1 MEKAIPEN
9 ELKLIWE
16 RLKEQDKRISD
27 LERHLLL
34 QNNEEYELD
43 EEPSERQNKKT
54 IESIEKDELLEY
66 RIGQFWF
73 AKAGILAFIVGI
85 MFVLT
90 LPHKDLPKF
99 LPFAAGIVLS
109 LFFLFIPRILKSL
122 LPQLSGYAVGGG
134 LVLLYYT
141 VIRMH
146 FFEVSPIIES
156 SALELLFLNLVF
168 IISLFVSIKRESVY
182 LASLSIVFGYIA
194 ALLGGD
200 PYYIFIS
207 LIVLASI
214 SVYVK
219 IQYKWETFFSI
230 SIFLAYLTYFLWSI
244 NNPLL
249 GNELTFVSEPEIN
262 ILFPFL
268 YYILFSMG
276 YIIKRDEQGE
286 PLIKLINITGNSI
299 CLFGLLIIS
308 GLTGKGS
315 ISPGITLTIA
325 SVLFIGHSAFFWL
338 KERSKYLTFILAMT
352 GYLALSIAIIYE
364 FRIPNGFIWLCWQS
378 IIVISTAVWYKSRFI
393 ITANF
398 FIYMIILAAYLF
410 MADGFS
416 IISLSFGAAA
426 LLTARILN
434 WKKDSLEL
442 KTEHMRNSYLII
454 ALLYIPFILH
464 NIMPEGYAA
473 LSWLGVAV
481 MYYLFSLIL
490 KNKKYR
496 WMSFLTLIMSI
507 FYISIL
513 GLTSSELIYKIISFL
528 VLGSVL
534 IAISVIYSKMKNNSA
549 IKKIEIK
556 QR

>member
-1 MEKAIPEN
+1 MEKKLSEDD
-9 ELKLIWE
+9 LKLIWE
-16 RLKEQDKRISD
+16 RLKEQDQRISD
-27 LERHLLL
+27 LENRVSSQSH
-34 QNNEEYELD
+34 EEYDLR
-43 EEPSERQNKKT
+43 EETSAKQNKTT

-73 AKAGILAFIVGI
+73 AKVGILAFIVGI
-85 MFVLT
+85 IFVLT

-99 LPFAAGIVLS
+99 LLFAAGIVLS
-109 LFFLFIPRILKSL
+109 FLFLFIPRVLKSL
-122 LPQLSGYAVGGG
+122 LPQLSGYVIGGG
-134 LVLLYYT
+134 FVLLYYT
-141 VIRMH
+141 VLRLH
-146 FFEVSPIIES
+146 FLEENPLVES
-156 SALELLFLNLVF
+156 KALAILFLNLVL
-168 IISLFVSIKRESVY
+168 ITSLIVSVKRESSY
-182 LASLSIVFGYIA
+182 LAGLSIIFGFIT
-194 ALLGGD
+194 ALLYGD

-207 LIVLASI
+207 LIVIASI
-214 SVYVK
+214 SVYLK
-219 IQYKWETFFSI
+219 IRYNWDTFLSM
-230 SIFLAYLTYFLWSI
+230 SIFTAYFTHLLWFI
-244 NNPLL
+244 NNPLH
-249 GNELTFVSEPEIN
+249 GNEITIVNEPGIN

-268 YYILFSMG
+268 YYITFSMA
-276 YIIKRDEQGE
+276 YMIKRDEQGE
-286 PLIKLINITGNSI
+286 PTIKLINITGNSL
-299 CLFGLLIIS
+299 CFFGLLIIA
-308 GLTGKGS
+308 GLSGKGS
-315 ISPGITLTIA
+315 ISMGGTLTIA
-325 SVLFIGHSAFFWL
+325 SVLFLSHSAFFWL
-338 KERSKYLTFILAMT
+338 KEKSKYITFILAMT
-352 GYLALSIAIIYE
+352 GYFSLSIAIIFE
-364 FRIPNGFIWLCWQS
+364 FRIPDGIIWLCWQS

-398 FIYMIILAAYLF
+398 FIYIIILAAYLF
-410 MADGFS
+410 LANGFS

-442 KTEHMRNSYLII
+442 KTEHMRNFYLII

-473 LSWLGVAV
+473 LSWLGVAI

-534 IAISVIYSKMKNNSA
+534 IAISVFYSKKKNSSTL
-549 IKKIEIK
+549 KKV
-556 QR
+556 